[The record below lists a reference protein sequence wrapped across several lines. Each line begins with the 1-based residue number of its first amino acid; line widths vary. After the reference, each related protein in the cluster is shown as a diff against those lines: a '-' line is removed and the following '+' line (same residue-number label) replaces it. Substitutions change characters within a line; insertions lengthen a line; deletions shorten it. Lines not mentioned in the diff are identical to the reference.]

1 MADPHGLDF
10 SLHWPCSA
18 ESGLSRQPDGLPWV
32 GATSHGSKM
41 NTATPPPFSLS
52 SYRGCRW
59 FTKKRYRLIMRARLG
74 HAQSRPGVLHPIMV
88 RGTSFAPP
96 PPRCPFLTAN
106 HLFLG
111 PFSNKLY
118 YQGKMKENK
127 KSTMTRKKRKKDAEY
142 FRKRSPRGRVR
153 PPKKIKK
160 KKTSRRRSPTRVR
173 VAQYCIL

>member
-59 FTKKRYRLIMRARLG
+59 FTKKRYRLTMCARLG
-74 HAQSRPGVLHPIMV
+74 HTRSHPGVLHPIMV
-88 RGTSFAPP
+88 RGTSFASPP

-127 KSTMTRKKRKKDAEY
+127 KNTMTRKKRKKDAEY

-153 PPKKIKK
+153 PPKKNKNVKEKK
-160 KKTSRRRSPTRVR
+160 PNPRACRTVLYS
-173 VAQYCIL
+173 